1 MNKVINVVRASLPPF
16 EEYVEEI
23 SDIWEMA
30 DTYGTKTSAVRKRP
44 RKFFGYSECGIVL

>member
-23 SDIWEMA
+23 SDIWESRWLTHTGPKHQQLEK
-30 DTYGTKTSAVRKRP
+30 DLENEK
-44 RKFFGYSECGIVL
+44 